1 MTLGLKHRLFNVD
14 EYYRMAEAGIF
25 DEDDRVELIEGEII
39 EMVPIG
45 SRHAGVVKRL
55 IALLSGLISEDK
67 AILSAQDPV
76 RLNDLSEPEPD
87 VALLRA
93 RRDFYTESHPA
104 PRDVLLIIEV
114 ADSSAES
121 DREIK
126 VPLYA
131 RAAVTEVWV
140 VDVNADVI
148 DVYRSPSS
156 GSYVFHVGAS
166 RGDAVSPEALP
177 EVKLK
182 VSDILG

>member
-1 MTLGLKHRLFNVD
+1 MTVQLARRLFTVD

-55 IALLSGLISEDK
+55 IALLSGLISDDK

-87 VALLRA
+87 VALLRP
-93 RRDFYTESHPA
+93 RPDFYTESHPE
-104 PRDVLLIIEV
+104 PQDVLLVIEV

-121 DREIK
+121 DRLIK

-131 RAAVTEVWV
+131 RAAIPEVWV

-148 DVYRSPSS
+148 DMYRSPSS
-156 GSYVFHVGAS
+156 GSYLFHAGAS
-166 RGDAVSPEALP
+166 RGDTISPEALP
-177 EVKLK
+177 EVRLK